1 MHADEC
7 PGWISRNLCGGQ
19 AVAIFGDFV
28 CIISGGVLMLID
40 LAICATTAGERELEL
55 GATLSLDA
63 SDSTRDGWAAER
75 RRHHSWGSRAKRG
88 HADGTL
94 WALGACRGLTVVC
107 VGCGSLVHWLA
118 ARARA
123 RKAGRDAFAP
133 GDGCSGRTCSLNH
146 RPAQHLR
153 SQLAMAAGLASG
165 SRWLIEWPE
174 GRSAREVRV
183 LARAR
188 ALDTARTA
196 RARTER
202 ARPLRVRGG
211 GPMPDLQPERDR
223 AHIRA
228 SCPPIMAS
236 CLVMA

>member
-1 MHADEC
+1 MVDRVTAAVLPASSVRRSCWRGRCSEESTSAGAPRVAASIAAIASTAIAPLTAAARTDGGGALDFVICASTCTKVQNVAQMHADEF

-19 AVAIFGDFV
+19 AVAIVGDFV

-107 VGCGSLVHWLA
+107 VGCGSLVH
-118 ARARA
+118 
-123 RKAGRDAFAP
+123 
-133 GDGCSGRTCSLNH
+133 
-146 RPAQHLR
+146 
-153 SQLAMAAGLASG
+153 
-165 SRWLIEWPE
+165 
-174 GRSAREVRV
+174 
-183 LARAR
+183 
-188 ALDTARTA
+188 
-196 RARTER
+196 
-202 ARPLRVRGG
+202 
-211 GPMPDLQPERDR
+211 
-223 AHIRA
+223 
-228 SCPPIMAS
+228 
-236 CLVMA
+236 